1 VTQPEHERVTGGG
14 GPLGGGNA
22 GGAPPSADSFHSGG
36 PTIRVDFGEVE
47 AAWKQML
54 EARERFDEALKHA
67 ERMTRVQPPG
77 REQPSHNYAGDAR
90 NSAQAEHDEIY
101 NMREAADAIAKDL
114 KAQLDSQRDVEDI
127 NASGMNGIES

>member
-22 GGAPPSADSFHSGG
+22 GGAPPGADRFHSGG
-36 PTIRVDFGEVE
+36 PVIQVDFGEVE

-54 EARERFDEALKHA
+54 EAYHRFDAAHKHA
-67 ERMTRVQPPG
+67 QNMAHVKPPG
-77 REQPSHNYAGDAR
+77 NEQPSHNYAGDAT
-90 NSAQAEHDEIY
+90 NSANDEVAEIR
-101 NMREAADAIAKDL
+101 NMRDAADAIAKDL
-114 KAQLDSQRDVEDI
+114 KAQLDSQRDVEDV